1 MRKSLPLMMVVNMKY
16 VSEILS
22 LVVTSCQGG
31 FDNAS
36 LYSRLYCLV
45 CLVRNKM
52 DKKIHQCLEL
62 VYVFST
68 FLKYWLLVV
77 FYLSYPLI

>member
-1 MRKSLPLMMVVNMKY
+1 MMVVNMKY
-16 VSEILS
+16 VSEFTS
-22 LVVTSCQGG
+22 LVVISCQGG

-36 LYSRLYCLV
+36 LYSRLYCLA

-52 DKKIHQCLEL
+52 DKKIHQCREL

-68 FLKYWLLVV
+68 FLKYWLLVMY
-77 FYLSYPLI
+77 FLSYLLS